1 MNAKEISAHRFDKSA
16 FGYKADEVD
25 AYLNEIAAVVNELNA
40 QNAELQ
46 NKLEI
51 LATKLE
57 EYRQDENSM
66 KEALV
71 GAQRLGNNILKEARE
86 KANEII
92 EQAQTKGDTIIRE
105 ATESS
110 QKTLSAVKK
119 DIEKEQHTLLL
130 TQREVSNFKSKLLAL
145 YKTHLDTITSIP
157 EIKEKDSEAVESISS
172 RLNGNVS
179 VETDTTPIPETSEPS
194 VQPAQT
200 ENTAT
205 ESTVSEASADIPT
218 TPPIF
223 SSRFGA
229 PSSGNDEQRS
239 SMESKFGELRFGRN
253 AAKK

>member
-1 MNAKEISAHRFDKSA
+1 MQKEISAHRFDKSA

-40 QNAELQ
+40 QNVELQ

-110 QKTLSAVKK
+110 QKNLSAVKK
-119 DIEKEQHTLLL
+119 ILKKNNTPCCLHSVRFQI
-130 TQREVSNFKSKLLAL
+130 SNRNFWRYIKL
-145 YKTHLDTITSIP
+145 IWIP
-157 EIKEKDSEAVESISS
+157 
-172 RLNGNVS
+172 L
-179 VETDTTPIPETSEPS
+179 P
-194 VQPAQT
+194 
-200 ENTAT
+200 
-205 ESTVSEASADIPT
+205 
-218 TPPIF
+218 
-223 SSRFGA
+223 
-229 PSSGNDEQRS
+229 RS
-239 SMESKFGELRFGRN
+239 LK
-253 AAKK
+253 

>member
-1 MNAKEISAHRFDKSA
+1 MNAKEISAQRFDKSA
-16 FGYKADEVD
+16 FGYKVDEVD
-25 AYLNEIAAVVNELNA
+25 AYLNEVAAVVNELTV

-66 KEALV
+66 KEALI
-71 GAQRLGNNILKEARE
+71 GAQKLGNNILKEAKE
-86 KANEII
+86 KADEII
-92 EQAQTKGDTIIRE
+92 TEAQAKGDTIIRE

-110 QKTLSAVKK
+110 QKTLASVKK

-145 YKTHLDTITSIP
+145 YKSHLDTITSIP

-172 RLNGNVS
+172 KLTGSAPVEAEAAQAAENVTQ
-179 VETDTTPIPETSEPS
+179 ETQAAGSETAAA
-194 VQPAQT
+194 V
-200 ENTAT
+200 
-205 ESTVSEASADIPT
+205 SADEKPVEA
-218 TPPIF
+218 PVRPIF
-223 SSRFGA
+223 SSRCGA
-229 PSSGNDEQRS
+229 PSGPNEEQRS

-253 AAKK
+253 AKK

>member
-1 MNAKEISAHRFDKSA
+1 MNAKEISAQRFDKSA
-16 FGYKADEVD
+16 FGYKVDEVD
-25 AYLNEIAAVVNELNA
+25 AYLNEVAAVVNELTV

-66 KEALV
+66 KEALI
-71 GAQRLGNNILKEARE
+71 GAQKLGNNILKEAKE
-86 KANEII
+86 KADEII
-92 EQAQTKGDTIIRE
+92 TEAQAKGNTIIRE

-110 QKTLSAVKK
+110 QKTLASVKK

-145 YKTHLDTITSIP
+145 YKSHLDTITSIP

-172 RLNGNVS
+172 KLTGSAPVEAEAAQAAENVTQ
-179 VETDTTPIPETSEPS
+179 ETQAAGSETAAA
-194 VQPAQT
+194 V
-200 ENTAT
+200 
-205 ESTVSEASADIPT
+205 SADEKPVEAPV
-218 TPPIF
+218 PPIF

-229 PSSGNDEQRS
+229 PSGPNEEQRS

-253 AAKK
+253 AKK